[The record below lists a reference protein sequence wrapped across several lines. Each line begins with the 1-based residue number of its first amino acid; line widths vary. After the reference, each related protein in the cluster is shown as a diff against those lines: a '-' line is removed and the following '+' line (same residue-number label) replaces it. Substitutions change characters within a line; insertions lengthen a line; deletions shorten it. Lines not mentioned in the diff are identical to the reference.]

1 MLGTG
6 LDEILL
12 RHHAIAYN
20 ETLFITGGEYK
31 INSVWFDN
39 MSQFVY
45 PDGTI
50 TDGPTLPQG
59 RRDHC
64 SVKLHDDR

>member
-1 MLGTG
+1 MKY
-6 LDEILL
+6 IFL

-20 ETLFITGGEYK
+20 GALFITGGWTGADHMVTK
-31 INSVWFDN
+31 
-39 MSQFVY
+39 FVN